1 MLRDLCCRICLLLAL
16 LGAGGLLP
24 VAVQAQGDQAGAQP
38 AVSIGTPARSAQA
51 RAQAQAHDRAGHG
64 AHARH
69 CCHACTGALNFVF
82 VPAPLPPPAG
92 PLPPYRLARHDSP
105 IPEPPHRPPRRTA

>member
-24 VAVQAQGDQAGAQP
+24 VAVQAADQTGAQP
-38 AVSIGTPARSAQA
+38 VVSIGTPARSAQA
-51 RAQAQAHDRAGHG
+51 RAHDRACHA
-64 AHARH
+64 AHAER

-92 PLPPYRLARHDSP
+92 PLPPCRLARHVSP
-105 IPEPPHRPPRRTA
+105 IPEPPHRPPRHDA

>member
-51 RAQAQAHDRAGHG
+51 RAHDRACHA
-64 AHARH
+64 AHAER
-69 CCHACTGALNFVF
+69 CCHACTGVLNFAF

-105 IPEPPHRPPRRTA
+105 IPEPPHRPPRRAA